1 MRCSSVKVVCWNMIQ
16 QYFFTMSL
24 CLRDAS
30 SVFIGNG
37 ITSIP
42 EGMFSGLTNLER
54 VFLGKNVKTIGN
66 SAFKWC
72 NKLNEITAE
81 GSSTNYKSID
91 GVLFETKDKVM
102 LSHYP
107 QEKEGETYAIPSDV
121 VAIASGAFD
130 SATHLKQLF
139 FCKES
144 LENNDS
150 CIINNTQLSVFVSVA
165 FDNES
170 FCGKEVAKKL
180 SVDTCTILEDK
191 SESKGSKAGLII
203 GVAVA
208 GIAIIATAAVAMYFI
223 DRMHRRETST
233 ADFEMDTQ
241 KTENETEKQ
250 NLNETAENES
260 ENKEETD

>member
-1 MRCSSVKVVCWNMIQ
+1 MIQ
-16 QYFFTMSL
+16 QYFFAPWN
-24 CLRDAS
+24 LRLGDAS

-42 EGMFSGLTNLER
+42 DGMFSGLKNLER

-66 SAFKWC
+66 SAFKGC
-72 NKLNEITAE
+72 NELNEITVE
-81 GSSTNYKSID
+81 GTNANYKSID

-107 QEKEGETYAIPSDV
+107 QGKEGETYVIPSDV
-121 VAIASGAFD
+121 VFIASGAFD

-150 CIINNTQLSVFVSVA
+150 CIINNSHLSVFVSVA
-165 FDNES
+165 FDNGS

-180 SVDTCTILEDK
+180 SADTCTILEDK
-191 SESKGSKAGLII
+191 SESKGSKAGLIV

-208 GIAIIATAAVAMYFI
+208 GIAIIAAVAVAMYFI
-223 DRMHRRETST
+223 DRTHRRETST
-233 ADFEMDTQ
+233 GDFEMDTR

-250 NLNETAENES
+250 NLNKTTES
-260 ENKEETD
+260 ESESKEETD

>member
-1 MRCSSVKVVCWNMIQ
+1 MIQ
-16 QYFFTMSL
+16 QYFFAPWN
-24 CLRDAS
+24 LRLGDAS

-42 EGMFSGLTNLER
+42 DGMFSGLKNLER

-66 SAFKWC
+66 SAFKGC
-72 NKLNEITAE
+72 SKLNEITTE
-81 GSSTNYKSID
+81 GTNTNYKSID

-107 QEKEGETYAIPSDV
+107 QGKEGETYVIPSDV
-121 VAIASGAFD
+121 AAIASDAFD

-144 LENNDS
+144 LENDS
-150 CIINNTQLSVFVSVA
+150 CITNNTQLSVFVSVA
-165 FDNES
+165 FNNGS
-170 FCGKEVAKKL
+170 FCGKDVTKKL

-191 SESKGSKAGLII
+191 SESKGSKAGLIV
-203 GVAVA
+203 GVVVA
-208 GIAIIATAAVAMYFI
+208 GIAIIAAAAAAMYFI

-250 NLNETAENES
+250 NLNETIESES
-260 ENKEETD
+260 ENKEGTD